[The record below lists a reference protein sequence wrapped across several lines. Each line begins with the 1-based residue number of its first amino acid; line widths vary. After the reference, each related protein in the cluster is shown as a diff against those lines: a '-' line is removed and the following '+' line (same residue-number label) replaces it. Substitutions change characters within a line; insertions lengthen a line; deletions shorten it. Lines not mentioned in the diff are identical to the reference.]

1 MPNVV
6 LDCEFRVGTSTT
18 TNALQATRF
27 GLCDI
32 VYPPGTI
39 TGLRLSTQSDDFAD
53 TSIEWRMDRGDT
65 IPKEYTLRLTRAA
78 RIGGRVVDAQG
89 APVAAASVG
98 LSVHAREVVQPRPES
113 HLMTGF
119 HATTDAEGRW
129 SIYRVAP
136 ELLPRLSGAAKHPEY
151 GYALLSGSQEARQ
164 QLLAGTYVFRLVRD
178 VTAQGVVV
186 TAGGQP
192 VSEATVGVQSAE
204 IGEGRLGTTVTL
216 ADGSFSVPN
225 CRPGKNRL
233 TAIAKGFSPGAL
245 ETELREDSN
254 PVRLTLQQG
263 RVLRLRV
270 VNKGGAAV
278 PSARVSLNHREPETS
293 FALWAE
299 AGQSRVT
306 DGSGRVEWDDL
317 PDREVGIDVRA
328 SGYMSVDGVKVQ
340 PDGQEHEVKLPPALV
355 ISGTVLDA
363 ATRKPIPHFSITC
376 GWPRVHDGAA
386 SPQWSTID
394 RFRLNFDGGKFR
406 HVFEESALL
415 SADPEFV
422 FKFEAEGY
430 APSVTRTVKADEG
443 DVSLDVA
450 LRAAAA
456 TQVTVLLPSGQ
467 PAAFASVGLAFPG
480 AFLALVPGGIAPSR
494 RGSSSGALFFT
505 DVQGQFQLPTDDTI
519 ARVIGACAE
528 GYAEAPPA
536 ALAADPIL
544 RLQPWG
550 RIEGTFLTKGM
561 PATDMTVT
569 LQTSGPINTVEFD
582 PGSFSAATD
591 AQGRFVFAKV
601 PPGQQILAQ
610 GKTPLMDVEVQP
622 GQTTTVSVGG
632 VSYTLTM
639 RLVWPEGLEQPTNS
653 LINAFVYLL
662 SSTTPADREA
672 SANASPHVP
681 SKYRLLENAD
691 DSFVAEDVDAGDYLL
706 SAWCTMP
713 PVSNGLPW
721 KVMSSAKVAF
731 TVPANPATGVKDLG
745 QVQLQRVP

>member
-1 MPNVV
+1 VPNVV
-6 LDCEFRVGTSTT
+6 LDCEFREGTSTT
-18 TNALQATRF
+18 TKALQATRF

-53 TSIEWRMDRGDT
+53 TSIEWRMDRGET

-89 APVAAASVG
+89 ALVAAASVG
-98 LSVHAREVVQPRPES
+98 FSARAPEVAQPRPES
-113 HLMTGF
+113 HLMAF
-119 HATTDAEGRW
+119 QATTDAEGRW
-129 SIYRVAP
+129 SINRVAP
-136 ELLPRLSGAAKHPEY
+136 ELLPRLSGAAKHPDH
-151 GYALLSGSQEARQ
+151 GYAVMSGSPQARQ
-164 QLLAGTYVFRLVRD
+164 QLLAGTYVFQLVRD
-178 VTAQGVVV
+178 VTARGVVV

-192 VSEATVGVQSAE
+192 VPEATVGVQSE
-204 IGEGRLGTTVTL
+204 ESGEGRLGKTVTL
-216 ADGSFSVPN
+216 ADGSFVVPN

-245 ETELREDSN
+245 ETELREDSD

-263 RVLRLRV
+263 RLLRLRV
-270 VNKGGAAV
+270 VNKGGAPV
-278 PSARVSLNHREPETS
+278 PGARVALNHRERETS
-293 FALWAE
+293 LALTEE
-299 AGQSRVT
+299 AGQSGLT
-306 DGSGRVEWDDL
+306 DGSGRLEWDGL

-328 SGYMSVDGVKVQ
+328 SGYMSVDGVKVR

-376 GWPRVHDGAA
+376 GCPRVHDGVA
-386 SPQWSTID
+386 SPQWSDIE

-406 HVFEESALL
+406 HVFEEPGHITS
-415 SADPEFV
+415 DPEFL

-430 APSVTRTVKADEG
+430 APFVTRTVKADEG
-443 DVSLDVA
+443 DVSFDVA

-467 PAAFASVGLAFPG
+467 PAAFASVGLVFPG
-480 AFLALVPGGIAPSR
+480 AYLALVPGGIAASR
-494 RGSSSGALFFT
+494 WGSSSGALLFT
-505 DVQGQFQLPTDDTI
+505 DVQGQFQLPSEDAIT
-519 ARVIGACAE
+519 RVIGACAE

-550 RIEGTFLTKGM
+550 RIEGTYLTKGM

-591 AQGRFVFAKV
+591 AQGRFVFVKV

-622 GQTTTVSVGG
+622 GQTTTISVGG
-632 VSYTLTM
+632 ASYTLTM
-639 RLVWPEGLEQPTNS
+639 CLVWPEGLEQPTNS
-653 LINAFVYLL
+653 LLMAFVHLL
-662 SSTTPADREA
+662 SSTTPSDREV
-672 SANASPHVP
+672 SAEPSPHVP
-681 SKYRLLENAD
+681 PKYRLLQNAEGT
-691 DSFVAEDVDAGDYLL
+691 FVAEDVDAGNYLL
-706 SAWCTMP
+706 STWVTA

-721 KVMSSAKVAF
+721 RVLGCAKVPF
-731 TVPANPATGVKDLG
+731 TVPADPATGVKDLG